1 MRFSYNWLKE
11 MVDIPVDADTLARE
25 LTMVGLQ
32 LESKQQLENDVILDF
47 EITVNRPDCLSVYG
61 LAREIATIFGV
72 PVPSVAGLHSA
83 EVIRSEQNYGQ
94 YASADIQLK
103 IMIEANQVRAPGE
116 GTASAHMPRLETARR
131 ARARLEACGL

>member
-1 MRFSYNWLKE
+1 MRFSYNCVKE

-72 PVPSVAGLHSA
+72 PVPSVAGFHLAVGVCFGPNLCH
-83 EVIRSEQNYGQ
+83 G
-94 YASADIQLK
+94 DI
-103 IMIEANQVRAPGE
+103 
-116 GTASAHMPRLETARR
+116 SF
-131 ARARLEACGL
+131 C

>member
-61 LAREIATIFGV
+61 LA
-72 PVPSVAGLHSA
+72 P
-83 EVIRSEQNYGQ
+83 N
-94 YASADIQLK
+94 K
-103 IMIEANQVRAPGE
+103 I
-116 GTASAHMPRLETARR
+116 TASTHLRIFN
-131 ARARLEACGL
+131 